1 MNTAIRRAGI
11 CAAVAL
17 LPFSALADEQQTVE
31 EIDTVT
37 IIGKK
42 IDAADVPGSAHVVD
56 TDELRAYVN
65 ADVLRVLRSVPGVYI
80 QEEEGFGLR
89 PNIGIRGS
97 GLDRSARI
105 ALLED
110 GVLIAPAPY
119 AASSAYYFPTQ
130 RRMSALEVL
139 KGPAAVAV
147 PTAGFARA

>member
-1 MNTAIRRAGI
+1 MTRSRPARTAIA
-11 CAAVAL
+11 AAVFAAL
-17 LPFSALADEQQTVE
+17 PAAALADSADALQ

-42 IDAADVPGSAHVVD
+42 SQIADIPGSAHVVD
-56 TDELRAYVN
+56 SEALAEFAQ
-65 ADVLRVLRSVPGVYI
+65 ADILRVLRTVPGVYI
-80 QEEEGFGLR
+80 QEEEGWGLR

-119 AASSAYYFPTQ
+119 ASPSAYYFPTQ
-130 RRMSALEVL
+130 RRLSAIEVL
-139 KGPAAVAV
+139 
-147 PTAGFARA
+147 